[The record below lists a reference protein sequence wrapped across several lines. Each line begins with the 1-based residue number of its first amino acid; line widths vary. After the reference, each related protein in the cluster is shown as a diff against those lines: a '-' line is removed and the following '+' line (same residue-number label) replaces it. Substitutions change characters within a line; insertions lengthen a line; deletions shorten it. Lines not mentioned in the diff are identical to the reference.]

1 MKTISFII
9 TVLLFTISSF
19 AQDLTYDGPGK
30 SEVHSFWINAM
41 GIKKTG
47 KIEEGI
53 IVMEAKLAL
62 VKQKVPNYNTADM
75 VEEIKKWK
83 DKLAVKANTGTPT
96 VVTPQTGVAVPS
108 NLMDIKNMA
117 FTIPDPGYA
126 GPAKT
131 FVTNYYSSASEAK
144 ENIIERKFTGAE
156 SKIRQME
163 NALKGIKMKDPAYNA
178 GALDAEINNF
188 KTAME
193 TEKYNIGKEKES
205 KNNNAAN
212 EDAAGKVLKEIFG
225 MDNLD
230 FRTDQFPL
238 RAMIV
243 QKHKAS
249 LQTYLSLGAK
259 ASASALEGY
268 RKKNDMFFLTHTNTT
283 LKKFENFLPT
293 AKGTDW
299 IEGIYY
305 SLQYHQSFWD
315 AAQKIYPQETDF
327 AAMYQKVTAFVNK
340 AGSMENMKGKGNANN
355 TEYIKNTKLPAA
367 VVKDVKLEKILTDG
381 FNSKYGASN
390 KVSALKAVLTQDG
403 WTTLRN
409 SISGAVTGRERT
421 AKVAYKGSDGKCYV
435 LTDYVFIRE
444 EYIGSSF
451 TNTKA
456 IFNWLDGKEMLC
468 ENVK

>member
-1 MKTISFII
+1 MKTLSLII
-9 TVLLFTISSF
+9 TVLFFYTSSLG
-19 AQDLTYDGPGK
+19 QDLTYDGPGK
-30 SEVHSFWINAM
+30 GEVHSFWINAM

-62 VKQKVPNYNTADM
+62 VKQKAPSYNTADM

-83 DKLAVKANTGTPT
+83 DKLAAKGSGSTLIVTTQVKTIAAPASIVNIKDLAITSPTP
-96 VVTPQTGVAVPS
+96 
-108 NLMDIKNMA
+108 N
-117 FTIPDPGYA
+117 YA
-126 GPAKT
+126 GPAKMY
-131 FVTNYYSSASEAK
+131 VTNYYKQAEDAK
-144 ENIIERKFTGAE
+144 TNIQRQIFTGAQN
-156 SKIRQME
+156 KIEQME
-163 NALKGIKMKDPAYNA
+163 KSLAQLKTKDPSYNTA
-178 GALDAEINNF
+178 AMEAEIKNF
-188 KTAME
+188 KAAME
-193 TEKYNIGKEKES
+193 TEKYNIE
-205 KNNNAAN
+205 NANAAGDN
-212 EDAAGKVLKEIFG
+212 KAASEEAAAKVLKEIFG

-249 LQTYLSLGAK
+249 LQSYLALSAK

-268 RKKNDMFFLTHTNTT
+268 RKNNDVFFLTHTNTT

-315 AAQKIYPQETDF
+315 AAQKIYPQENDF

-355 TEYIKNTKLPAA
+355 TEYIKNTKLPVA
-367 VVKDVKLEKILTDG
+367 VVKDAKLEKVLIDD
-381 FNSKYGASN
+381 FNKKYGTSN
-390 KVSALKAVLTQDG
+390 NVSALKAVLTQDG
-403 WTTLRN
+403 WSTLRN
-409 SISGAVTGRERT
+409 SISGAVIGRERT

-456 IFNWLDGKEMLC
+456 VFNWLDGKEMLC